1 MVSAKGY
8 DLVQERITSLPT
20 YLRGQVASPLPDL
33 PKDLKQKGVLAT
45 GVGSSEASARYLVYL
60 LNRIGIPA
68 EFAPLSSFYSK
79 VKIPTAPPPYLAIF
93 TQGLSPNSG
102 IGFSQRHSFAGTLLF
117 TSSTIEGQEK
127 AGKSDRAEL
136 LRKLESEGATLLVHP
151 YQNEYE
157 ILPRFIGPLCS
168 LFEVCRVIEKIAPG
182 SLGGQASLLSIPT
195 HLETFTLPQNVASG
209 FIKDLSKTIRFIFTH
224 SSSEY
229 AQNLPCKF
237 LEALFIQPPHL
248 LDAFTY
254 SHGPFQLDIHKPS
267 ANWVFTT
274 DDKVEQTLFKKL
286 KPLFEKAGSFREIQS
301 PLTSPLAIFHYEAFL
316 NQLVLHALKTS
327 DIDLVNWPGKDQDDE
342 GYRINSPGF

>member
-1 MVSAKGY
+1 MSSAKGY
-8 DLVQERITSLPT
+8 DRVQERINSLPDH
-20 YLRGQVASPLPDL
+20 LRGQVTSPLPDL
-33 PKDLKQKGVLAT
+33 PEDLKEKGVLAT
-45 GVGSSEASARYLVYL
+45 GVGSSEASARYLIFL
-60 LNRIGIPA
+60 LNRIGVPA

-79 VKIPTAPPPYLAIF
+79 VKIPTGPPPYLAIF

-102 IGFSQRHSFAGTLLF
+102 IVFSQRHLFAGTLLF
-117 TSSTIEGQEK
+117 TSSTVEGQEA

-136 LRKLESEGATLLVHP
+136 LRKLESEGVTLLIHP

-168 LFEVCRVIEKIAPG
+168 LFEVCRVIEHIAPG
-182 SLGGQASLLSIPT
+182 NLGGQKSLQSIPA
-195 HLETFTLPQNVASG
+195 HLETFTLSQNVASG
-209 FIKDLSKTIRFIFTH
+209 FLNDLSKTIRFVFTN
-224 SSSEY
+224 SCSEY

-237 LEALFIQPPHL
+237 LETLFIQPPHL

-267 ANWVFTT
+267 PNWVFTT

-286 KPLFEKAGSFREIQS
+286 KPLFEKAGPFREIQS
-301 PLTSPLAIFHYEAFL
+301 PLPSPLAIFHYEAFL
-316 NQLVLHALKTS
+316 NQIVLHALKTS
-327 DIDLVNWPGKDQDDE
+327 DIDLVNWPGKGQDDD